1 MKTEVKTIESPIY
14 EVTINPQGEEQ
25 IGDLIRIETSTVTEI
40 TADEGKR
47 FVRKSDWALLGDR
60 ITLGAD
66 DTEDN
71 YMETELVE
79 IYEGGIQ
86 NG

>member
-14 EVTINPQGEEQ
+14 EVVINPQGEEQ
-25 IGDLIRIETSTVTEI
+25 LGDLIRIETSTVTEI

-47 FVRKSDWALLGDR
+47 FVRKSDGALLGDK

-66 DTEDN
+66 DNIEN
-71 YMETELVE
+71 YMEKKLLEE
-79 IYEGGIQ
+79 SEK
-86 NG
+86 